1 MARQHK
7 ATAVR
12 SISTA
17 PAAPRPLTAAPPL
30 IPRPDAPVAPSLV
43 AARLVA
49 FDHEARAAQL
59 DVGGVVVDAIL
70 DEALSPRVLATALAR
85 GERVVAQ
92 REEAGW
98 VVLGALRTAPTPG
111 VDEGD
116 EFLIKARRVAI
127 AVEHEF
133 AVVSGLASLAVRAQ
147 GFVETLAHD
156 ITTRASGIHKIAG
169 RIIRLN

>member
-1 MARQHK
+1 MAMHAKRV
-7 ATAVR
+7 AGVRALAARPVVPEPRAVG
-12 SISTA
+12 
-17 PAAPRPLTAAPPL
+17 LL
-30 IPRPDAPVAPSLV
+30 
-43 AARLVA
+43 AARLVG
-49 FDHEARAAQL
+49 FDAEQRAAQL
-59 DVGGVVVDAIL
+59 DVGGVVVDASL

-85 GERVVAQ
+85 GERVIVQ
-92 REEAGW
+92 HEEAGW

-127 AVEHEF
+127 AAEHEF
-133 AVVSGLASLAVRAQ
+133 AIASGLASLVVRAQ

-169 RIIRLN
+169 RMIRLN